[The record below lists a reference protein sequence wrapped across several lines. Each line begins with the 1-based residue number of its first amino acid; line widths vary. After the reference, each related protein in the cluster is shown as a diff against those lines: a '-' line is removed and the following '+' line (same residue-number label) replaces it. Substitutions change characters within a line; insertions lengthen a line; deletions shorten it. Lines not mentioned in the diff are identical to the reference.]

1 MSEIEPSERASCG
14 GHTPYDIRASQEIA
28 THPPVP
34 RGCEATLRVSKKR
47 PVYAAAR
54 LPKRRLDTRAE
65 LDAPKQVHTYIDA
78 RRHLSLIA
86 AHIAAVVVLP
96 SVFVFSMLPGF
107 SELVLS
113 NLFSATRF
121 HDGTTSSCHPG
132 CPFAGPGLDLGILC
146 GGRACH
152 GADSERR
159 GLDRAQLAEVSV
171 WRIRIPPRF
180 LVPRVLCR
188 ERFAHTA
195 SPLPHSLP
203 RFSLWLVEFY
213 APWCGHCK
221 KLAPE
226 FSAAAKVK
234 NYSHPCATH
243 LIPSHSAHS
252 THRCAQYEFTVSL
265 SNNTMQCTSCAV
277 EHAWP
282 HTCTPG
288 S

>member
-34 RGCEATLRVSKKR
+34 RACEATLRVSKKR

-78 RRHLSLIA
+78 RRHLPLIA

-96 SVFVFSMLPGF
+96 SVFVFSMLPDF

-171 WRIRIPPRF
+171 WRTLVFLLAFSCLASSAVNALLTLLRPSPTRSPALASGWSSSTPRG
-180 LVPRVLCR
+180 VGTARSWRPSSAPRR
-188 ERFAHTA
+188 R
-195 SPLPHSLP
+195 
-203 RFSLWLVEFY
+203 
-213 APWCGHCK
+213 
-221 KLAPE
+221 
-226 FSAAAKVK
+226 
-234 NYSHPCATH
+234 
-243 LIPSHSAHS
+243 
-252 THRCAQYEFTVSL
+252 
-265 SNNTMQCTSCAV
+265 
-277 EHAWP
+277 
-282 HTCTPG
+282 
-288 S
+288 